1 MKSEGTTGGTMYKN
15 GIKRLIDILVSGLG
29 IVVLSPVFLI
39 LYQTP
44 EALRTAQA
52 LVISNRTGNKTLL
65 LKAPHTLVER
75 YSNIQLELT

>member
-1 MKSEGTTGGTMYKN
+1 MWVDSVVPKRHGLLNKNLSGRCEILLYK
-15 GIKRLIDILVSGLG
+15 IFSR
-29 IVVLSPVFLI
+29 
-39 LYQTP
+39 QTP